1 MLTARRH
8 YCRDQHLSALALRT
22 FLICIGYLRHLEHFK
37 QSQLSHHYNNFLPL
51 SFSVTLT
58 IKSIQTESS
67 ITTIIMKSSIA
78 ILSSLVAT
86 STAQVF
92 CIQAITAT
100 MPYLPALTLAAN
112 NSCPTARNAS
122 YYSVEGAAGCC
133 SSAATAVSI
142 QSTTGLAC
150 CPCGAQCTGKQHN
163 VLYLLLWDTHT
174 QQDTCQLC
182 KLGL

>member
-1 MLTARRH
+1 
-8 YCRDQHLSALALRT
+8 
-22 FLICIGYLRHLEHFK
+22 
-37 QSQLSHHYNNFLPL
+37 
-51 SFSVTLT
+51 
-58 IKSIQTESS
+58 
-67 ITTIIMKSSIA
+67 MKSSIA

-150 CPCGAQCTGKQHN
+150 CPCGAQCTAGYMPTVQAWTLIGDN
-163 VLYLLLWDTHT
+163 LQITGTTSLTTTATSVPSTTATSQY
-174 QQDTCQLC
+174 
-182 KLGL
+182 